1 MSWLPVAA
9 AVYLVGAVFFFA
21 CTYLEGMRRIP
32 AWDFHRFVGLAASVV
47 WPLVIA
53 YVWMSCTAQQKR
65 AAAIDR

>member
-21 CTYLEGMRRIP
+21 CTYLEGMRRVP
-32 AWDFHRFVGLAASVV
+32 AWDFHRFIGLAASAV

-53 YVWMSCTAQQKR
+53 YVWLISTDLRKN

>member
-1 MSWLPVAA
+1 MSWLPVAVS
-9 AVYLVGAVFFFA
+9 VYLIGAAFFFA

-32 AWDFHRFVGLAASVV
+32 AWDFHRFIGLAASAI

-53 YVWMSCTAQQKR
+53 YVWMACTDLRKN

>member
-9 AVYLVGAVFFFA
+9 TVYLVGAVFFFA
-21 CTYLEGMRRIP
+21 CTYLEGMRRVP
-32 AWDFHRFVGLAASVV
+32 AWDFHRFIGLAASAV

-53 YVWMSCTAQQKR
+53 YVWLISTDLRKN